1 MGGQE
6 GNALHR
12 RRFSFLAD
20 IRATETVDT
29 AWSFFF
35 GITALADSKTL
46 TGGQSNPYVVCMYQ
60 LFKKKKKKRK
70 VAVAEPSVTFD
81 VIEFCLTFCHFCHSQ
96 PIYALIFW
104 TESASYEH
112 L

>member
-6 GNALHR
+6 GDALHR

-20 IRATETVDT
+20 IRDTETVDT

-60 LFKKKKKKRK
+60 LFKKKEKEKSCRRR
-70 VAVAEPSVTFD
+70 A
-81 VIEFCLTFCHFCHSQ
+81 I
-96 PIYALIFW
+96 
-104 TESASYEH
+104 SYI
-112 L
+112 